1 MYPQPQG
8 RTMHKFLFAFIV
20 LLGLWALTAAA
31 QEASSPGSDPSNA
44 AKPVLSNADSGKDE
58 AKATP
63 LPATDTPATRVSQV
77 APEGYVIGV
86 GDGLDINVWKEPELS
101 KTVAVR
107 PDGIITLPL
116 IGEIK
121 AVGLTPNQL
130 QDQLAAS
137 LSKVISDPQVTVMV
151 VEASIVSA
159 TTSWATC
166 SSRAIYP
173 LTHPITILDA
183 ISLSGGFR
191 DFAKLKK
198 IYVLRTDAN
207 GKQEKF
213 YFNYKQVIKGINL
226 SQNIQLEPRDMLV
239 IP

>member
-63 LPATDTPATRVSQV
+63 LPATDTPATRVSKV

-137 LSKVISDPQVTVMV
+137 LSKVLSDPQVTVIV
-151 VEASIVSA
+151 VGINSLSYNIMGNVSKPGY
-159 TTSWATC
+159 
-166 SSRAIYP
+166 YP

-183 ISLSGGFR
+183 ISLSGGLR

>member
-8 RTMHKFLFAFIV
+8 RTMPKFLFAFIV
-20 LLGLWALTAAA
+20 LLGLCAMTAAA
-31 QEASSPGSDPSNA
+31 QNASSQGSDSSNA
-44 AKPVLSNADSGKDE
+44 AKPVLSNSDTGKDE

-63 LPATDTPATRVSQV
+63 LPATDTSASRVSKV
-77 APEGYVIGV
+77 APEGYVIGI

-137 LSKVISDPQVTVMV
+137 LSKVLSDPQVTVIV
-151 VEASIVSA
+151 VGINSLSYNIMGNVAKPGF
-159 TTSWATC
+159 
-166 SSRAIYP
+166 YP
-173 LTHPITILDA
+173 LTHPLTILDA

-191 DFAKLKK
+191 DFAKEKK
-198 IYVLRTDAN
+198 VYILRTDAN
-207 GKQEKF
+207 GKQEKI
-213 YFNYKQVIKGINL
+213 YFNYKQVIKGIKM
-226 SQNIQLEPRDMLV
+226 SQNILLEPRDTV
-239 IP
+239 VVP